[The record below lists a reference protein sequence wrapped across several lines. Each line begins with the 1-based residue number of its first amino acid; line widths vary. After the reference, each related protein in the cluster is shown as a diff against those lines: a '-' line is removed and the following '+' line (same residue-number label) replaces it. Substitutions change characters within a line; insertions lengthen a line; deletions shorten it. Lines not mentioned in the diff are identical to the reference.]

1 MPEAPRV
8 RPEKHTVLSSFAAN
22 IKASPDAV
30 FAAADARLRGGIGS
44 VNDYLADPEERII
57 VAQGGWWY
65 RAEYRIVPDE
75 RGAILEH
82 VLVNVAQRGD
92 KAALTAGRRAI
103 TGAPLAFHDLVKR
116 LRAELE

>member
-1 MPEAPRV
+1 MPEAPRS

-22 IKASPDAV
+22 IKARPDAV
-30 FAAADARLRGGIGS
+30 FAAAAARLREGTGTVG
-44 VNDYLADPEERII
+44 DYLADPDELLI
-57 VAQGGWWY
+57 VVQGGWWY
-65 RAEYRIVPDE
+65 RAEYRIVPDD
-75 RGAILEH
+75 RGVILEH

-92 KAALTAGRRAI
+92 KAAPLAGRRAI